1 MKALLSSLAGLALL
15 SAVSARAAEPVLA
28 VYDNDFYGPTSA
40 DILPLIGNPDVTL
53 LGITAVSG
61 DAWRDEGA
69 AYLLR
74 SLELYHRT
82 DIPVYLGAVFPLVN
96 SEARTRAW
104 EQTYGKFAWKGAWN
118 SADMG
123 PNFHPTE
130 PFKVPALEEGN
141 PASAKPQAEGAVQF
155 LLRAVHEHP
164 HQVVVIAAGPL
175 TNLALAQ
182 RLDPEFAGLA
192 KELVFMGALIGT
204 NLGQVSGSAD
214 FNSDFNITF
223 DPEAAHIV
231 FTAPWAKITA
241 VGNVSNDTLMTDP
254 VYKELIARKT
264 SVTEVLARHPW
275 QLPMWDELTTAL
287 AVDRSLVT
295 AEIVA
300 YMDVDIDHGLNYG
313 IVHVWPEATHPGL
326 GEQKVHIVQAIDK
339 PRFYKQFIK
348 ASQAIP

>member
-1 MKALLSSLAGLALL
+1 MKKLLSSLAAMALL
-15 SAVSARAAEPVLA
+15 ATVSAKATDPMLV

-40 DILPLIGNPDVTL
+40 DILPLIGNPGVKL

-69 AYLLR
+69 AYVLR

-82 DIPVYLGAVFPLVN
+82 DVPVYLGAVHPLVN
-96 SEARTRAW
+96 TEARTRAW

-118 SADMG
+118 GPEMG
-123 PNFHPTE
+123 PNFHATDPY
-130 PFKVPALEEGN
+130 KIPALEEGL
-141 PASAKPQAEGAVQF
+141 PSVASAKEGAVQF
-155 LLRAVHEHP
+155 LIRAVHEHP

-175 TNLALAQ
+175 TNLAIAQ
-182 RLDPEFAGLA
+182 RIDPEFAGLA

-214 FNSDFNITF
+214 FNSDFNIIF

-241 VGNVSNDTLMTDP
+241 VGNVSNDTLMTEP
-254 VYKELIARKT
+254 VYKELIAKKT
-264 SVTEVLARHPW
+264 PVTEVLARHPW

-287 AVDRSLVT
+287 AVDRSIVT
-295 AEIVA
+295 KDLVA
-300 YMDVDIDHGLNYG
+300 YMDVDIDHGMNYG
-313 IVHVWPEATHPGL
+313 IVHVWPEAAHPNL
-326 GEQKVHIVQAIDK
+326 GEQKVNIVLAVDK
-339 PRFYKQFIK
+339 PKFYKQFVK
-348 ASQAIP
+348 AAQSIQ

>member
-1 MKALLSSLAGLALL
+1 MKSLLSCLTALAL
-15 SAVSARAAEPVLA
+15 AVALSARAAEPMLA
-28 VYDNDFYGPTSA
+28 VYDNDFYGPNSA
-40 DILPLIGNPDVTL
+40 DLLPLIGNPHVTL
-53 LGITAVSG
+53 LGITEVTG

-69 AYLLR
+69 AYALR

-96 SEARTRAW
+96 SAARTRAW

-118 SADMG
+118 EPTMG
-123 PNFHPTE
+123 PTFHADE
-130 PFKVPALEEGN
+130 PYKIGALEEGLPTKA
-141 PASAKPQAEGAVQF
+141 PAKEGAVSF
-155 LLRAVHEHP
+155 LIRAVHEHP

-175 TNLALAQ
+175 TNVALAI
-182 RLDPEFAGLA
+182 RLDPEFASLA
-192 KELVFMGALIGT
+192 KELVFMGALIGS

-223 DPEAAHIV
+223 DPEAAHIT

-241 VGNVSNDTLMTDP
+241 VGNVSNDTLMLP
-254 VYKELIARKT
+254 EIYQQLIAKKT
-264 SVTEVLARHPW
+264 PVTEVLARHPW
-275 QLPMWDELTTAL
+275 ITPMWDELTTAI

-295 AEIVA
+295 RELTA

-326 GEQKVHIVQAIDK
+326 GEQKVSITLAVDK
-339 PRFYKQFIK
+339 PRFYAQFIK
-348 ASQAIP
+348 AAQSVK

>member
-1 MKALLSSLAGLALL
+1 MKKLFASLAALAFGL
-15 SAVSARAAEPVLA
+15 SAAAAEPVLV

-40 DILPLIGNPDVTL
+40 DILPLIGNPAVTL

-69 AYLLR
+69 AYVLR

-82 DIPVYLGAVFPLVN
+82 DVPVYLGAVDPLVN

-118 SADMG
+118 PAEPG
-123 PNFHPTE
+123 KHFHPTTPYE
-130 PFKVPALEEGN
+130 IPALEEGL
-141 PASAKPQAEGAVQF
+141 PSVASAKEGAVPF
-155 LLRAVHEHP
+155 MIRMVHEHP
-164 HQVVVIAAGPL
+164 HEVTIIAAGPL

-182 RLDPEFAGLA
+182 RLDPEFASLA

-231 FTAPWAKITA
+231 FTSPWAKITA
-241 VGNVSNDTLMTDP
+241 VGNVSNDTLMQP
-254 VYKELIARKT
+254 EIYKELIAKKT
-264 SVTEVLARHPW
+264 PVTEVLARHPW

-287 AVDRSLVT
+287 ALDRTLVT
-295 AEIVA
+295 KEIVA

-313 IVHVWPEATHPGL
+313 IVHVWPEATHPSL

-339 PRFYKQFIK
+339 PRFYKEFIK
-348 ASQAIP
+348 AAQSVQ

>member
-1 MKALLSSLAGLALL
+1 MKTLLCSIAGLALL
-15 SAVSARAAEPVLA
+15 SAVSVRAAEPVMV

-40 DILPLIGNPDVTL
+40 DILPLIGNPDVKI
-53 LGITAVSG
+53 LGITEVSG

-69 AYLLR
+69 AYVLR

-82 DIPVYLGAVFPLVN
+82 DIPVHLGAVFPLVN

-118 SADMG
+118 PASMG
-123 PNFHPTE
+123 PNFHPE
-130 PFKVPALEEGN
+130 DPYKVPALEEGN
-141 PASAKPQAEGAVQF
+141 PAAKADPEGAVQF
-155 LLRAVHEHP
+155 LIRAVHEHP

-175 TNLALAQ
+175 TNIALAQ

-192 KELVFMGALIGT
+192 KELIFMGALLGT
-204 NLGQVSGSAD
+204 NLGQVTGSAD

-241 VGNVSNDTLMTDP
+241 VGNVSNDTLMIDS
-254 VYKELIARKT
+254 VYQELIAKKT
-264 SVTEVLARHPW
+264 PVTEVLARHPW

-295 AEIVA
+295 KEVTA
-300 YMDVDIDHGLNYG
+300 YMDVEIDHGLNYG
-313 IVHVWPEATHPGL
+313 IVHVWPDATHPNL
-326 GEQKVHIVQAIDK
+326 GERKVNIVLSVDK

-348 ASQAIP
+348 AAQSVK

>member
-1 MKALLSSLAGLALL
+1 MKSVLTSLAVLAGLAVTHP
-15 SAVSARAAEPVLA
+15 AAAAEPLLV
-28 VYDNDFYGPTSA
+28 VYDNDFYGPTNS
-40 DILPLIGNPDVTL
+40 DLLPLIGNPTVKL

-69 AYLLR
+69 ALALR
-74 SLELYHRT
+74 SLELYHHAE
-82 DIPVYLGAVFPLVN
+82 IPVYLGAVDPLVN

-118 SADMG
+118 PDSMG
-123 PNFHPTE
+123 KNFHAAE
-130 PFKVPALEEGN
+130 PYKIPDLEEGK
-141 PASAKPQAEGAVQF
+141 PATRPQTEGAVQF
-155 LLRAVHEHP
+155 LIRTVHEHP
-164 HQVVVIAAGPL
+164 HQVTVIAAGPL

-231 FTAPWAKITA
+231 FTAPWARITA
-241 VGNVSNDTLMTDP
+241 VGNVSNDTLATP
-254 VYKELIARKT
+254 EFFKELTAKKT
-264 SVTEVLARHPW
+264 AATELLGRHPW
-275 QLPMWDELTTAL
+275 IVPMWDELTTAL

-295 AEIVA
+295 KEIAA

-313 IVHVWPEATHPGL
+313 IVHVWPEATRPNL
-326 GEQKVHIVQAIDK
+326 GEQKVDIVLAVDK

-348 ASQAIP
+348 AAQSVQ

>member
-1 MKALLSSLAGLALL
+1 MKRLLSSFAALALL
-15 SAVSARAAEPVLA
+15 ASVQVKAAEPVLV
-28 VYDNDFYGPTSA
+28 VYDNDFYGPTSG
-40 DILPLIGNPDVTL
+40 DILPLIGNPDVKL

-82 DIPVYLGAVFPLVN
+82 DVPVYLGAVFPLVN

-104 EQTYGKFAWKGAWN
+104 ERTYGKFAWKGAWN
-118 SADMG
+118 GPEMG
-123 PNFHPTE
+123 PNFHATE
-130 PFKVPALEEGN
+130 PYKIPALEEGL
-141 PASAKPQAEGAVQF
+141 PSIKAQPESAVQF
-155 LLRAVHEHP
+155 LIRSVHEHP

-175 TNLALAQ
+175 TNLALSQ

-231 FTAPWAKITA
+231 FTAPWARITA
-241 VGNVSNDTLMTDP
+241 VGNVSNDTLMTDA
-254 VYKELIARKT
+254 VYKELIAKKT
-264 SVTEVLARHPW
+264 PVTEVLARHPW

-287 AVDRSLVT
+287 AVDRLIVVKD
-295 AEIVA
+295 IVA

-313 IVHVWPEATHPGL
+313 IVHVWPEATHPNL
-326 GEQKVHIVQAIDK
+326 GEQQVHIVQTIDK
-339 PRFYKQFIK
+339 TKFYKEFIK
-348 ASQAIP
+348 AAQSVQ

>member
-1 MKALLSSLAGLALL
+1 MKKLLSSLAVLALL
-15 SAVSARAAEPVLA
+15 TSVSAKAAEPVLA

-40 DILPLIGNPDVTL
+40 DILPLIGNPDVKL

-69 AYLLR
+69 AYVLR
-74 SLELYHRT
+74 SLELYHRP
-82 DIPVYLGAVFPLVN
+82 DVPVYLGAVHPLVN

-118 SADMG
+118 GPEMG
-123 PNFHPTE
+123 PNFHAAE
-130 PFKVPALEEGN
+130 PYKIPALEEGL
-141 PASAKPQAEGAVQF
+141 PSLAAAKEGAVQF
-155 LLRAVHEHP
+155 LIRAVHEHP
-164 HQVVVIAAGPL
+164 HQVVVISAGPL

-182 RLDPEFAGLA
+182 RIDPEFASLA

-231 FTAPWAKITA
+231 FTSPWAKITA
-241 VGNVSNDTLMTDP
+241 VGNVSNDTLMTDA

-264 SVTEVLARHPW
+264 PVTEVLARHPW

-295 AEIVA
+295 KDLVA

-313 IVHVWPEATHPGL
+313 IVHVWPEATHPNL
-326 GEQKVHIVQAIDK
+326 GEQKVNIVLAVDK
-339 PRFYKQFIK
+339 PKFYKQFIK
-348 ASQAIP
+348 AAQSVQ

>member
-1 MKALLSSLAGLALL
+1 MKNILTSLAALAFAA
-15 SAVSARAAEPVLA
+15 SAAAAEPTLV

-40 DILPLIGNPDVTL
+40 DILPLIGNPDVKL

-69 AYLLR
+69 AYVLR

-82 DIPVYLGAVFPLVN
+82 DVPVYLGAVDPLVN

-118 SADMG
+118 PAEPG
-123 PNFHPTE
+123 KHFHPTA
-130 PFKVPALEEGN
+130 PFEVPALEEGN
-141 PASAKPQAEGAVQF
+141 PTTKAQPEGAVQF
-155 LLRAVHEHP
+155 MIRMVHEHP
-164 HQVVVIAAGPL
+164 HQVVIAEAGPL

-182 RLDPEFAGLA
+182 RLDPEFASLA

-204 NLGQVSGSAD
+204 NLGQVTGSAD

-231 FTAPWAKITA
+231 FTSPWAKITA
-241 VGNVSNDTLMTDP
+241 VGNVSNDTLMQP
-254 VYKELIARKT
+254 EVYKELIAKKT
-264 SVTEVLARHPW
+264 PVTEVLARHPW
-275 QLPMWDELTTAL
+275 ELPMWDELTTAIVADPAL
-287 AVDRSLVT
+287 IT
-295 AEIVA
+295 KEIVA

-326 GEQKVHIVQAIDK
+326 GERSVHIVQAVDR
-339 PRFYKQFIK
+339 PRFYKEFVKAAQSIK
-348 ASQAIP
+348 